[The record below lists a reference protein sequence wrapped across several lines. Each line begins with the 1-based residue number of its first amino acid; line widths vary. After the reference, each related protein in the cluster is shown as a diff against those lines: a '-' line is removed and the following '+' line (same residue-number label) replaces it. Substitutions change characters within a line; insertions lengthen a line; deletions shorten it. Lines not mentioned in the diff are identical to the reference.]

1 MVKLAI
7 KEALQAGH
15 LLVLIPQELALG
27 QFLSTSDKITY
38 LITLE
43 PQLYLL
49 KNLKAFYIQR

>member
-1 MVKLAI
+1 MKVAI
-7 KEALQAGH
+7 KEALQTGH
-15 LLVLIPQELALG
+15 LLALIPRELALV

-49 KNLKAFYIQR
+49 KNLRAFYI